1 LCYDVETPGFGN
13 MAFIPV
19 VLFSC
24 ALLTTPFQENQS
36 QLYQEAR
43 ISYERYFSACG
54 PRALLL
60 ICQQKKVHADFDKLY
75 VQAHTNRY
83 GTTLAGLANAARSV
97 GWNAVG
103 VEMDEQAIRTL
114 KGPAIAWV
122 DGNHYIA
129 VLSVSGSNA
138 CIHDP
143 NKLRKET
150 ISVGALSK
158 RSHGIFLL
166 LTR

>member
-1 LCYDVETPGFGN
+1 LGLDNYKIILSRHVFT
-13 MAFIPV
+13 
-19 VLFSC
+19 
-24 ALLTTPFQENQS
+24 LLLVILS
-36 QLYQEAR
+36 QLTYGECCQKAR
-43 ISYERYFSACG
+43 SSSNKHFYSACG

-60 ICQQKKVHADFDKLY
+60 ICQQEKIHAQFDDLY
-75 VQAHTNRY
+75 SKAHTNAH

-97 GWNAVG
+97 GLKATG
-103 VEMDEQAIRTL
+103 VKMDYEAIVSL
-114 KGPAIAWV
+114 KEPAIAWV
-122 DGNHYIA
+122 DGNHYI
-129 VLSVSGSNA
+129 VVVSVSGSNA

-143 NKLRKET
+143 NKLRKEN